1 MSADENKAMNR
12 RFYNEVLNGKNLGEI
27 DKLFTTD
34 YVSHST
40 PPGLPP
46 NREGLKMFISA
57 FHTAFPDGKLT
68 IEEQIAEGDRVVT
81 RGTFRGTQTGEFQGM
96 PPTGKKVE
104 VSAIDIARFK
114 DGKHAEHWGGP
125 DQLSL
130 LVQLGAVPAPGG

>member
-1 MSADENKAMNR
+1 MSTNDNKAVNR
-12 RFYNEVLNGKNLGEI
+12 RFYEEVLNKKNLAAI
-27 DKLFTTD
+27 DELFTAD

-57 FHTAFPDGKLT
+57 FHAAFPDGKIT
-68 IEEQIAEGDRVVT
+68 IEEQVAEGDRVVT
-81 RGTFRGTQTGEFQGM
+81 RGTFRGTQTGEFQSM

-104 VSAIDIARFK
+104 ISAIDIARFK
-114 DGKHAEHWGGP
+114 GGKHAEHWGGP

-130 LVQLGAVPAPGG
+130 LIQLGAVPAPGA

>member
-1 MSADENKAMNR
+1 MSTDENKAVNR
-12 RFYNEVLNGKNLGEI
+12 RFYNEVLNNKELAKI
-27 DKLFTTD
+27 DELFTSD
-34 YVSHST
+34 YVSHAT

-46 NREGLKMFISA
+46 NREGQRMFISA
-57 FHTAFPDGKLT
+57 FHAAFPDGKIT

-104 VSAIDIARFK
+104 ISAIDIARFK

-130 LVQLGAVPAPGG
+130 LIQLGVVPAPGG